1 MGDLI
6 FNGGK
11 KSIRRLSKVQNSIDR
26 FVNSHPG
33 RLSKRN
39 HSKLGRLLKKRAKA
53 LSKATGMKIH
63 SICD

>member
-1 MGDLI
+1 MENLV

-11 KSIRRLSKVQNSIDR
+11 RSVMRLSKVQNSIDG
-26 FVNSHPG
+26 FLKSHPG
-33 RLSKRN
+33 SLTKRSHAQFN
-39 HSKLGRLLKKRAKA
+39 RLLKKRAKA

>member
-1 MGDLI
+1 MAKLI

-11 KSIRRLSKVQNSIDR
+11 RSVKRLSKVQNSIDG
-26 FVNSHPG
+26 FLKSHPG
-33 RLSKRN
+33 SLNKQS
-39 HSKLGRLLKKRAKA
+39 HSQLDRLLKKRAKA

>member
-1 MGDLI
+1 MGKMI

-11 KSIRRLSKVQNSIDR
+11 RYVKRLSKVQNSIDG
-26 FVNSHPG
+26 FLKSHPG
-33 RLSKRN
+33 SLNKRS
-39 HSKLGRLLKKRAKA
+39 HSQLDRLLKKRAKA